1 MSISAFSAL
10 TLFSFS
16 PKCQILG
23 LVPLELGR
31 PVAWPN
37 IYQHCILPPSLV
49 DTTAPGYRTLLFFH
63 LVDPETPIL
72 STTFVPPQQEAWMRR
87 ALLESLDQRLPVE
100 IVEKILREAVEMRCI
115 LDEAESKVICA
126 DLTLQGEGFA
136 SWMNQM
142 YFEIPFI

>member
-1 MSISAFSAL
+1 MTLSTFSAL
-10 TLFSFS
+10 IFLSFS

-23 LVPLELGR
+23 VVPLELGR
-31 PVAWPN
+31 AVAWPN

-49 DTTAPGYRTLLFFH
+49 DSTRPGYRTLLFFH

-72 STTFVPPQQEAWMRR
+72 STTVVPPQQEAWMRR

-100 IVEKILREAVEMRCI
+100 IVEKILREAVEVRYI

-126 DLTLQGEGFA
+126 DLTTQGEGFA
-136 SWMNQM
+136 AWMNQM